1 MDLVFH
7 RYASP
12 FLLLDQVVETGD
24 LSEFVSF
31 VWDMTEEEQQWQYFL
46 AKVFD
51 KSFEDF
57 KATVKPQPQI
67 SKKELETT
75 VKESL
80 DMMNTFIPD
89 ERGE

>member
-12 FLLLDQVVETGD
+12 FLLLDQIIMYDD
-24 LSEFVSF
+24 LSDFVSTMWQ
-31 VWDMTEEEQQWQYFL
+31 VREEEKQWQYFL

-57 KATVKPQPQI
+57 KASIAPQQPVTQEEI
-67 SKKELETT
+67 GTT
-75 VKESL
+75 IKESM
-80 DMMNTFIPD
+80 DMMNSFIP
-89 ERGE
+89 E

>member
-12 FLLLDQVVETGD
+12 FLLLDEVVKAGD
-24 LSEFVSF
+24 LSEFVSML
-31 VWDMTEEEQQWQYFL
+31 WDTVQEEQQWQYFL

-51 KSFEDF
+51 KSFDDF
-57 KATVKPQPQI
+57 KESIKPQQPI

-80 DMMNTFIPD
+80 NMMNTFIP
-89 ERGE
+89 E

>member
-12 FLLLDQVVETGD
+12 FLLLDEVVKTGN
-24 LSEFVSF
+24 LSEFISML
-31 VWDMTEEEQQWQYFL
+31 WDTVQEEQQWQYFL

-51 KSFEDF
+51 KSFDDF
-57 KATVKPQPQI
+57 KESMKPQQPI
-67 SKKELETT
+67 SKKELEAT

-80 DMMNTFIPD
+80 DMMNTFVP
-89 ERGE
+89 E

>member
-12 FLLLDQVVETGD
+12 FLLLDEVVKTGN
-24 LSEFVSF
+24 LSEFISML
-31 VWDMTEEEQQWQYFL
+31 WDTVQEEQQWQYFL

-51 KSFEDF
+51 KSFDDF
-57 KATVKPQPQI
+57 KESIKPQQPI
-67 SKKELETT
+67 SKKELEAT

-80 DMMNTFIPD
+80 DMMNTFVPV
-89 ERGE
+89 

>member
-12 FLLLDQVVETGD
+12 FLLLDQVVGNDE
-24 LSEFVSF
+24 LSEFVNML
-31 VWDMTEEEQQWQYFL
+31 WDVTEEEREWEYFL

-57 KATVKPQPQI
+57 KQSVKQQPPV

-75 VKESL
+75 VRESL
-80 DMMNTFIPD
+80 DMVNTFIP
-89 ERGE
+89 E

>member
-12 FLLLDQVVETGD
+12 FLLLDQVIDAGN
-24 LSEFVSF
+24 LSEFVTMLWN
-31 VWDMTEEEQQWQYFL
+31 VTEEEQQWQYFL

-57 KATVKPQPQI
+57 KESVKPQQPI

-80 DMMNTFIPD
+80 ELMNSFIP
-89 ERGE
+89 E

>member
-12 FLLLDQVVETGD
+12 FLLLDEVVKTGN
-24 LSEFVSF
+24 LSEFISIL
-31 VWDMTEEEQQWQYFL
+31 WDTVQEEQQWQYFL

-51 KSFEDF
+51 KSFDDF
-57 KATVKPQPQI
+57 KESIKPQQPI
-67 SKKELETT
+67 SKKELEAT

-80 DMMNTFIPD
+80 DMMNTFVPV
-89 ERGE
+89 

>member
-12 FLLLDQVVETGD
+12 FLLLDQVVNNDE
-24 LSEFVSF
+24 LSEFVNMI
-31 VWDMTEEEQQWQYFL
+31 WDVTEEEREWEYFL

-57 KATVKPQPQI
+57 KQSVKPQLPI

-75 VKESL
+75 VNESWN
-80 DMMNTFIPD
+80 MMNTFIP
-89 ERGE
+89 E

>member
-12 FLLLDQVVETGD
+12 FLLLDEVVKTGK
-24 LSEFVSF
+24 LSEFVF
-31 VWDMTEEEQQWQYFL
+31 MLWNTVQEEQQWQYFL

-51 KSFEDF
+51 KSFDDF
-57 KATVKPQPQI
+57 KDSIKPQQPI
-67 SKKELETT
+67 SKKELEAT

-80 DMMNTFIPD
+80 DMMNTFVP
-89 ERGE
+89 E

>member
-12 FLLLDQVVETGD
+12 FLLLDQVVGNDE
-24 LSEFVSF
+24 LSEFVSML
-31 VWDMTEEEQQWQYFL
+31 WDVTDEEREWQYFL

-57 KATVKPQPQI
+57 KQAIKPQPPI
-67 SKKELETT
+67 SRRELETT
-75 VKESL
+75 IKESR
-80 DMMNTFIPD
+80 DMMNAFVP
-89 ERGE
+89 GS

>member
-12 FLLLDQVVETGD
+12 FLLLDQVISAGSF
-24 LSEFVSF
+24 SEFVTMIWN
-31 VWDMTEEEQQWQYFL
+31 VTEDEKQWQYFL

-51 KSFEDF
+51 KSFADF
-57 KATVKPQPQI
+57 KESIKPQQPI

-75 VKESL
+75 VKESMEL
-80 DMMNTFIPD
+80 MNSFIP
-89 ERGE
+89 E